1 MISKIS
7 LFPVLLLVD
16 FAWATSACAT
26 SAGAQA
32 GTQLNRDRR
41 PTNATA
47 GSLNVGCAVA
57 ADPDG
62 PGRSDWA
69 FIDDTRTLA
78 YSALPQGD
86 RLLDYSYAGYGSGGV
101 AIPWATTQRT
111 VTPSGG
117 DDTAAIQAAIDAV
130 SQMTPGD
137 DGLRGAV
144 QLAFGAFNLE
154 GSIRIRTS
162 GVVLR
167 GSGSGP
173 DGTLLVVAGNPRA
186 LFAIQGSGTWRPA
199 GRRAAI
205 VDDYVPSGAQSF
217 TVDDA
222 SDLSVGTAVLVDR
235 PATAPWVHFMGMD
248 RLIRGGQPQTWI
260 RVGTL
265 IHSDRLITAIDGNL
279 VTVDAPI
286 SDSFDALYLQP
297 DSATVVP
304 YTFTGRIEQ
313 VGLESMSIVAPPVPT
328 PISQPTF
335 SLLQMKSVANGWV
348 RDVVAQDFINGLTID
363 NTSKWITIEDTAFT
377 HTVPADTSSGSPA
390 DYGIDG
396 QQILIH
402 RSSSQGNHWFSV
414 VTQNTEA
421 GPNVVLNFSA
431 SGSPTNLAPHQRW
444 ATGLLLDNI
453 YSPSGGIALQDR
465 GNAGSGH
472 GWSIGFGVVWNSVA
486 GTLLIQRP
494 PGSTNWSIGS
504 TGRLTQAAEPGSPDR
519 TPLPQGT
526 IDSHGT
532 RVTPG
537 SLYLQQLCERLGPQ
551 ALANIGY

>member
-7 LFPVLLLVD
+7 LFPALLLVD
-16 FAWATSACAT
+16 FAWATSGCAA
-26 SAGAQA
+26 SVRGQA
-32 GTQLNRDRR
+32 PTEPSSDQR

-47 GSLNVGCAVA
+47 GSSNVGCTVA

-62 PGRSDWA
+62 PGTSAWA
-69 FIDDTRTLA
+69 FIDDTGMLA
-78 YSALPQGD
+78 YGALPQGD
-86 RLLDYSYAGYGSGGV
+86 RLLDYSYAGYGGGGV
-101 AIPWATTQRT
+101 AIPWATTQQT
-111 VTPSGG
+111 VAPSGG
-117 DDTAAIQAAIDAV
+117 DDTAAIQDAIDAV
-130 SQMTPGD
+130 SQLTPGD

-144 QLAFGAFNLE
+144 QLSFGTFRLE
-154 GSIRIRTS
+154 GSVTIRTS

-186 LFAIQGSGTWRPA
+186 LFAIQGSGTWNPA

-205 VDDYVPSGAQSF
+205 VDDYVPSGARSF

-222 SDLSVGTAVLVDR
+222 SNLSVGAAVLVDR
-235 PATAPWVHFMGMD
+235 PVTAAWVHFMGMD
-248 RLIRGGQPQTWI
+248 RLVRGGQPQTWI
-260 RVGTL
+260 RAGTL
-265 IHSDRLITAIDGNL
+265 IHSDRRITAIDGNL

-286 SDSFDALYLQP
+286 SDSFDAQYLRP

-304 YTFTGRIEQ
+304 YTFNGRIEQ
-313 VGLESMSIVAPPVPT
+313 VGLESMSIVAPPGPK

-335 SLLQMKSVANGWV
+335 SLLQMRSVANGWV
-348 RDVVAQDFINGLTID
+348 RDLVAQDFINGLTID

-402 RSSSQGNHWFSV
+402 RSSSQGDHWFSV
-414 VTQNTEA
+414 VTQATEA
-421 GPNVVLNFSA
+421 GPNAVLNFSM

-444 ATGLLLDNI
+444 ATGLLLDNVN
-453 YSPSGGIALQDR
+453 SPSGGIALQDR

-472 GWSIGFGVVWNSVA
+472 GWSIGFAAVWNSVA
-486 GTLLIQRP
+486 STLLIQQP

-532 RVTPG
+532 RVAPG